1 MDNTK
6 WEKLAYKIGLLDKNG
21 FTELGRKFMRDE
33 KIKPT
38 LSKPHPKQR
47 RR

>member
-33 KIKPT
+33 KIKRG
-38 LSKPHPKQR
+38 LSKPRVIR
-47 RR
+47 RK